1 MNLHLKTSFDNI
13 RRAPFQAMA
22 AILVLA
28 VTFFVSTLI
37 AISVYSSQKLLT
49 YFETRPQIIAF
60 LKEDASEDQINELM
74 GKLSGDPRLT
84 NLRLVSKEDAL
95 NIYKEAT
102 SDNPLLGELVSPS
115 IFPASIEFSPSNLDQ
130 AQEMIELMKG
140 ELIVDDIG
148 FTANVGGSA
157 AVGDVIERLRTIT
170 YYVRVAGAVAIG
182 VLAVTSFLVLMV
194 VIGMR
199 ISMKRDEIESL
210 SLIGAT
216 PGFIRAPLVLEAI
229 QYAILGVITGW
240 LVASVLVMYAS
251 PTIFSY
257 FGDIPVL
264 PKASGEFFVMLGA
277 ILGGELLIGI
287 FIAILGSTFSLSR
300 TLKLR

>member
-28 VTFFVSTLI
+28 VTFFVSTLV
-37 AISVYSSQKLLT
+37 AISVFSSQKLLN

-60 LKEDASEDQINELM
+60 LKDDATEEQINELM
-74 GKLSGDPRLT
+74 GRLNEDPRVA
-84 NLRLVSKEDAL
+84 NLRFVSKEEAL

-102 SDNPLLGELVSPS
+102 ADNPLLGELVSPS
-115 IFPASIEFSPSNLDQ
+115 IFPASIEFSPRNLDQ
-130 AQEMIELMKG
+130 AQEMIDLMNG

-157 AVGDVIERLRTIT
+157 AVGDVINRLRTIT

-199 ISMKRDEIESL
+199 ITMKRDEIESL

-229 QYAILGVITGW
+229 HYAILGVVSGW

-257 FGDIPVL
+257 FGEIPVL
-264 PKASGEFFVMLGA
+264 PKASGEFFVMLAA
-277 ILGGELLIGI
+277 ILGGELLVGI
-287 FIAILGSTFSLSR
+287 LIAILGSTFSLSR

>member
-1 MNLHLKTSFDNI
+1 MNLHLKTSIDNI
-13 RRAPFQAMA
+13 RRAPFQALA
-22 AILVLA
+22 AISVLA
-28 VTFFVSTLI
+28 ITFFVSTLI
-37 AISVYSSQKLLT
+37 AVTVYSSSQLLN

-60 LKEDASEDQINELM
+60 LTEDATQAQIDELM
-74 GKLSGDPRLT
+74 GRLEKDPRVT
-84 NLRLVSKEDAL
+84 NLSFVSKEDAL

-115 IFPASIEFSPSNLDQ
+115 IFPASIEFSPSDLNL
-130 AQEMIELMKG
+130 AQDLIDIMKD

-148 FTANVGGSA
+148 FTANVGGNST
-157 AVGDVIERLRTIT
+157 VSDVIERLKTIS

-199 ISMKRDEIESL
+199 ISMKKEEIESL

-216 PGFIRAPLVLEAI
+216 PGFIRTPLMLEAI
-229 QYAILGVITGW
+229 HYAVIGAFAGW
-240 LVASVLVMYAS
+240 LVAAVLVMYAS
-251 PTIFSY
+251 PNIFSY

-264 PKASGEFFVMLGA
+264 PRDMTDFFTMLGI
-277 ILGGELLIGI
+277 ILAGEVL
-287 FIAILGSTFSLSR
+287 IAIVIAIFGSLFSLSR
-300 TLKLR
+300 TLKLH

>member
-1 MNLHLKTSFDNI
+1 MKLHLKTSFDNI

-37 AISVYSSQKLLT
+37 AISVFSSHQLLN

-60 LKEDASEDQINELM
+60 LTDDANQEQINELM
-74 GKLSGDPRLT
+74 GRLKSDPRVA
-84 NLRLVSKEDAL
+84 NLRLISKEEAL
-95 NIYKEAT
+95 AIYKEAT

-115 IFPASIEFSPSNLDQ
+115 IFPASIEFSPSDLDQ
-130 AQEMIELMKG
+130 AQEMIELMQD

-170 YYVRVAGAVAIG
+170 YYVRVAGAIAIG

-216 PGFIRAPLVLEAI
+216 PWFIRAPLVLEAI
-229 QYAILGVITGW
+229 HYSVMGVVIGW
-240 LVASVLVMYAS
+240 LMASVIVMYAS
-251 PTIFSY
+251 PGIFSY
-257 FGDIPVL
+257 FGDIPIL
-264 PKASGEFFVMLGA
+264 PKASSEFFLMLGA
-277 ILGGELLIGI
+277 ILAGELVIGV
-287 FIAILGSTFSLSR
+287 FIAIFGSLFSLSR